1 MEARE
6 LREFDQKPL
15 PTPATASYIAEI
27 ASGLREL
34 TKESGRRDL
43 KFLDYLLAM
52 VEEEAATLAS
62 RSFH

>member
-1 MEARE
+1 MESKE
-6 LREFDQKPL
+6 LGEFEQRPL

-27 ASGLREL
+27 ANGLRQL
-34 TKESGRRDL
+34 TKEGRRDL

>member
-1 MEARE
+1 MESKE
-6 LREFDQKPL
+6 LSEFNQTPL

-27 ASGLREL
+27 ANGLRQL

-52 VEEEAATLAS
+52 VEEEAAMLAS
-62 RSFH
+62 RSLH